1 MQTLDLEVSLI
12 WPTRWGSIKVLYF
25 LNRLLPFLILPTP
38 IYYNLAPKP
47 TDLRYF
53 LSHVV
58 RELLNNTL
66 HPDISKDEVGTAVCV
81 VLSEG
86 IMYMRVYALSSK
98 EPLVTSFILV
108 NVLTVFVAPVAL
120 LVRYAAHGEWV
131 RFKYPEL
138 GVGCAVKRPSKH
150 NIAVMVSYAVLLY
163 SGLGHVYYGLRVYWT
178 KRSPLIRVFYRDGTF
193 YFIALAVM
201 SIANGVAALIVPS
214 RYRFLMAPTL
224 SIRMVLHLRD
234 EARRQMGLDTLDKL
248 VSECICLHD
257 QPYSAGHPDSNG
269 SAEVESV

>member
-1 MQTLDLEVSLI
+1 MPTTWINRMRGRGVEFVDGGLCSVGRGGRTAFENAGERLGCMSLLIAEYMQTLDLELRSPPI
-12 WPTRWGSIKVLYF
+12 W
-25 LNRLLPFLILPTP
+25 
-38 IYYNLAPKP
+38 LAK
-47 TDLRYF
+47 RYF

-163 SGLGHVYYGLRVYWT
+163 SGL
-178 KRSPLIRVFYRDGTF
+178 
-193 YFIALAVM
+193 VM

-214 RYRFLMAPTL
+214 RYRFLMAPPQAVLHSTL